1 MLILATTAGA
11 DEHVVSPHHPERR
24 SRLPAALSGLAAAG
38 LGEALHRVEV
48 RAATDIE
55 LRRAHSAEHVES
67 VARLCNAGGGW
78 IDADTQA
85 SAGSWR
91 TALLAAGAGLVV
103 VETLDADDAANDGHG
118 EFVGGLVVA
127 RPPGHHASRTQSM
140 GFCLAN
146 NIAVTAAALAA
157 RGERVL
163 IVDWDVHHGNGTQA
177 IFWDDP
183 RVLFVS
189 THLAGHYPY
198 TGFVEETGGSDA
210 PGTTINVPL
219 PRGATGDVLMR
230 VVEEIVAPASAAHG
244 TTWVL
249 VSAGFDSHREDPLGG
264 LGLTAGDFAM
274 LAERVDRLAPRP
286 GRTILFL
293 EGGYD
298 LDALG
303 RSFGAAAGAL
313 LGVQTR
319 SELPTSGGPGG
330 EVLRAV
336 HEANARATTLG

>member
-1 MLILATTAGA
+1 MLILATTAGV
-11 DEHVVSPHHPERR
+11 DEHLVSSNHPERP
-24 SRLPAALSGLAAAG
+24 SRLPAALGGLAAAG
-38 LGEALHRVEV
+38 LTEALHRVEL
-48 RAATDIE
+48 RPATDGE
-55 LRRAHSAEHVES
+55 LLLAHSAEHLAAIE
-67 VARLCNAGGGW
+67 RLCAEGGGW

-91 TALLAAGAGLVV
+91 TARLAAGAGLVV
-103 VETLDADDAANDGHG
+103 VEALDADAAADGAD
-118 EFVGGLVVA
+118 EYVGGLVAA
-127 RPPGHHASRTQSM
+127 RPPGHHATRTQSM

-146 NIAVTAAALAA
+146 NIAVTAAALVA

-198 TGFVEETGGSDA
+198 SGFVEDTGGPDA

-219 PRGATGDVLMR
+219 PRGATGDVLLR
-230 VVEEIVAPASAAHG
+230 VVDEIIAPASAAHG

-274 LAERVDRLAPRP
+274 VAERVDRLAPRP

-298 LDALG
+298 LDALA

-313 LGVQTR
+313 LGVGTR
-319 SELPTSGGPGG
+319 SEPPTSGGPGG
-330 EVLRAV
+330 EVIRAV
-336 HEANARATTLG
+336 HEAHVRAITFG